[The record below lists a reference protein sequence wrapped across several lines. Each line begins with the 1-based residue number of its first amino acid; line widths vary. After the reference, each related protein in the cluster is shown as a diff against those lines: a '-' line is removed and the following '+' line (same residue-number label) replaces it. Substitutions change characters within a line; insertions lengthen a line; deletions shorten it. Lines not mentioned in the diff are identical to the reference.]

1 MDDTLT
7 SPSIL
12 TKPVMPMPSP
22 AERQRQKEI
31 AEFLAACGKD
41 GGRKVRISGDASHRR
56 YQRIFHESG
65 TYMLMD
71 SPVDKERVEPFIA
84 VDALLRDRGFS
95 APEIVHADAEKGL
108 LLLEDFGNTLF
119 SKFFH
124 GAAIENVEIVQRQL
138 YNEALNILIAFGR
151 QGLEGS
157 FAADDVPHYSEE
169 ILEREVAA
177 FAEWF
182 LPEILSGSRLKEA
195 QQSWKLLWRF
205 LISSAD
211 LTPQVFVH
219 RDFHVDNLCWL
230 EEREGLRRV
239 GLLDFQ
245 DGLRGRLAYDLVSL
259 LEDARRDV
267 PRTLQ
272 ATLKAEF
279 INTLELNEK
288 QFNADYALYGAQRNA
303 KILGYF
309 VRLHRRDGKPRYLAM
324 IDRVWAYF
332 MQDIQHEALEDVQR
346 WVQTYFDSDARKR
359 VSDIATAPMSK
370 AARG

>member
-7 SPSIL
+7 TTSLIKPAMPALSPE
-12 TKPVMPMPSP
+12 
-22 AERQRQKEI
+22 ERLRQKEI
-31 AEFLAACGKD
+31 AEFLVKCGVD
-41 GGRKVRISGDASHRR
+41 GGRKIRISGDASHRR
-56 YQRIFHESG
+56 YQRIFHDG
-65 TYMLMD
+65 ITYMLMD

-84 VDALLRDRGFS
+84 VCELLRDRGFS
-95 APEIVHADAEKGL
+95 APRVIYSDIDKGL

-138 YNEALNILIAFGR
+138 YNEALNILIAFAR
-151 QGLEGS
+151 QGLDGAFKAEIL
-157 FAADDVPHYSEE
+157 PPYNEE

-182 LPEILSGSRLKEA
+182 LPEILSGSQLKEA

-211 LTPQVFVH
+211 LTPQVLVH
-219 RDFHVDNLCWL
+219 RDYHVDNLCWL
-230 EEREGLRRV
+230 EERDGLKRV

-245 DGLRGRLAYDLVSL
+245 DALAGRLPYDLVSL

-272 ATLKAEF
+272 AQLKGEF
-279 INTLELNEK
+279 IRVLELNEET
-288 QFNADYALYGAQRNA
+288 FNAEYALYGAQRNA

-309 VRLHRRDGKPRYLAM
+309 VRLYRRDGKPRYLAM
-324 IDRVWAYF
+324 IERVWEYF
-332 MQDIQHEALEDVQR
+332 MQDIQHDSLIDVQH
-346 WVQTYFDSDARKR
+346 WVNKYFDSDARKR
-359 VSDIATAPMSK
+359 ISEIASAPV
-370 AARG
+370 AQR

>member
-7 SPSIL
+7 TSSL

-31 AEFLAACGKD
+31 AEFLAVCGKE

-56 YQRIFHESG
+56 YQRIFHEDQ

-84 VDALLRDRGFS
+84 VDALLKDRGFS
-95 APEIVHADAEKGL
+95 VPEIVHADPEKGL

-124 GAAIENVEIVQRQL
+124 AAAVENIDLVQKKL
-138 YNEALNILIAFGR
+138 YNEATNILIAFGR
-151 QGLEGS
+151 QGLEGA
-157 FAADDVPHYSEE
+157 FATPDLPAYSEE
-169 ILEREVAA
+169 ILEREVLA

-182 LPEILSGSRLKEA
+182 LPEVLSGSLLKEA

-205 LISSAD
+205 LISSSN
-211 LTPQVFVH
+211 LEPQVLVH

-245 DGLRGRLAYDLVSL
+245 DALQGRLAYDLVSL

-272 ATLKAEF
+272 AQLKSEF
-279 INTLELNEK
+279 IRALELDEK
-288 QFNADYALYGAQRNA
+288 VFLSEYALYGAQRNA

-309 VRLHRRDGKPRYLAM
+309 VRLYRRDGKPRYLAM

-332 MQDIQHEALEDVQR
+332 MQDIQHDSLEDVQS
-346 WVQTYFDSDARKR
+346 WIAKYFDSDARKR
-359 VSDIATAPMSK
+359 VAEIAMAPLNQK
-370 AARG
+370 R